1 MKIKIYEHVESS
13 NKTLK
18 FRNETRIYVAVR
30 YKESLEIDPFYDTKE
45 CKIRR
50 WLFTS
55 LIL

>member
-1 MKIKIYEHVESS
+1 MKINIHEHIESS

-18 FRNETRIYVAVR
+18 FRNKTRIYVAVR
-30 YKESLEIDPFYDTKE
+30 YKESLEIDPFYGTKE
-45 CKIRR
+45 CKIRL